1 MEDIGSMSTPK
12 ELKDTYAFIG
22 AFLSETVLE
31 PYGSNALPLFSV
43 GLHLGVEDLASF
55 AGDSL
60 TDSPNDKKADIIYI
74 NEAEG
79 LACIAQGTTAEKW
92 GKAEAPANKASDLN
106 TAAAWLLRTP
116 TDEIPEHIRGQARL
130 LRDGLHQG
138 TITKVIFAYAHNAF
152 ESTNVERELSATR
165 ELVRGLEITQQCDVE
180 VVELGLRATE
190 ALYLTSIGSIQIPDE
205 IQFPAAQHIR
215 ETGEGWEAFT
225 ISISGAA
232 LFDLYEEH
240 TKALFSA
247 NLRDFLGAR
256 RASKNVNNMI
266 KTTAENESD
275 LFYIFNNGITI
286 VCKKASCNS
295 DTLTIQGI
303 SIVNGAQ
310 TTGAVHAAGR
320 DHAKNTSVLAR
331 VIVVDDH
338 TMIPKIVA
346 ANNTQNA
353 IVAWDRR
360 SNDAV
365 QISSPWQKSRIRPG
379 PGAAEPRR
387 LHGMAMGKRPVARQA
402 SPLWVET
409 ADLPTS
415 DGHPFFERLNRV
427 LEDCGFDAFVEGLC
441 SAFYAARMGRPSLRP
456 GRYFRMLLIG
466 YFEGLSSERGIAWR
480 VADSLSLRSF
490 LDLELSES
498 APDHSTLSRTRRLID
513 VETHEA
519 VFTWVLERL
528 SEAGL
533 VVGKT
538 VGIDATT
545 LEANAAMR
553 SIERRDTGESY
564 EAFIR
569 RLAEASG
576 VETPTRAELARFDRS
591 RKNKKT
597 SNKEWKSPQD
607 PDAKIAKMKDGRT
620 HLAHKAEHGVDMD
633 TGAIVSVTV
642 QDASDGDTATL
653 PETLIMAAEQVEAV
667 QPEGAGVEE
676 VVADKGYHSDET
688 LVGLGEV
695 GVRSHV
701 SEPERGRRC
710 WQDKKTGETPPEKR
724 AAQKALYANRRRVRG
739 RRGRRLQR
747 RRGEVV
753 ERTFAHMYETGGMR
767 RVWVRGHD
775 NVRKRVLIQAAACNI
790 GLLLRRQTGVGTP
803 RSLQGRALSAI
814 YGLIGLWRGCWER
827 LRRVWG
833 LKRSMLHLEAA

>member
-295 DTLTIQGI
+295 GTLTIQGI

-365 QISSPWQKSRIRPG
+365 QIRLGQEFKAKGVEYVHRRDNARKPAKSVFADQAGQMLCAFGGDLQTAIRAKADIFSVDKTYNHVFPDTLG
-379 PGAAEPRR
+379 VGHVYAVQTLGWAYDAIKHELKRRAASGALTDLEQRQLKLLDYPASKQFLVRVMGDLREEIAGK
-387 LHGMAMGKRPVARQA
+387 GMPNTREFVLKDEAIVNDGTNA
-402 SPLWVET
+402 T
-409 ADLPTS
+409 AAWTSVINALLPTIVQDLPAEEYQVIRSS
-415 DGHPFFERLNRV
+415 DHTKHVVGRL
-427 LEDCGFDAFVEGLC
+427 
-441 SAFYAARMGRPSLRP
+441 
-456 GRYFRMLLIG
+456 
-466 YFEGLSSERGIAWR
+466 RGI
-480 VADSLSLRSF
+480 VAGATVLQPSFDPLRA
-490 LDLELSES
+490 LL
-498 APDHSTLSRTRRLID
+498 R
-513 VETHEA
+513 
-519 VFTWVLERL
+519 
-528 SEAGL
+528 
-533 VVGKT
+533 
-538 VGIDATT
+538 ATT
-545 LEANAAMR
+545 
-553 SIERRDTGESY
+553 G
-564 EAFIR
+564 
-569 RLAEASG
+569 
-576 VETPTRAELARFDRS
+576 
-591 RKNKKT
+591 
-597 SNKEWKSPQD
+597 
-607 PDAKIAKMKDGRT
+607 
-620 HLAHKAEHGVDMD
+620 
-633 TGAIVSVTV
+633 
-642 QDASDGDTATL
+642 
-653 PETLIMAAEQVEAV
+653 
-667 QPEGAGVEE
+667 
-676 VVADKGYHSDET
+676 
-688 LVGLGEV
+688 
-695 GVRSHV
+695 
-701 SEPERGRRC
+701 
-710 WQDKKTGETPPEKR
+710 
-724 AAQKALYANRRRVRG
+724 
-739 RRGRRLQR
+739 
-747 RRGEVV
+747 
-753 ERTFAHMYETGGMR
+753 
-767 RVWVRGHD
+767 
-775 NVRKRVLIQAAACNI
+775 
-790 GLLLRRQTGVGTP
+790 
-803 RSLQGRALSAI
+803 
-814 YGLIGLWRGCWER
+814 
-827 LRRVWG
+827 
-833 LKRSMLHLEAA
+833 